1 MDAKITGKIIQ
12 TKRKELGLT
21 QIQLAEKLNVSNR
34 AISKWENG
42 DGYPDVSI
50 LEDISKVL
58 GVTIDELLTGNP
70 PKKHVENIDVIQETE
85 QDNTKLNF
93 IITSIVGFVLLFG
106 QSVACVAAEL
116 ALVHYR
122 PFYMFVEIYILS
134 AVIIAYVIS
143 IIVYLIGLAKY
154 KYNRKEFHKNTKIS
168 FISFI
173 LLATISPVAIAVR
186 MIMWHSYVLSYTIFA
201 LWIVF
206 MLIMFV
212 VIVKSI
218 KGEKNEKK

>member
-1 MDAKITGKIIQ
+1 MDAKTTGKIIQ

-34 AISKWENG
+34 AVSKWENG
-42 DGYPDVSI
+42 DGYPDVSL

-58 GVTIDELLTGNP
+58 DVSIDELLTGNH
-70 PKKHVENIDVIQETE
+70 PKKEIEYIEIKGEHEEDNI
-85 QDNTKLNF
+85 KLNF
-93 IITSIVGFVLLFG
+93 IITSIIGFSLLFG

-116 ALVHYR
+116 ALVAYR

-154 KYNRKEFHKNTKIS
+154 KYNKKELNKNSKIS

-186 MIMWHSYVLSYTIFA
+186 MIMWHSYVLSYTILA

-206 MLIMFV
+206 MLIMFA

-218 KGEKNEKK
+218 KGEKIEKK